1 MSAGADPSVD
11 KFCSSF
17 WRQLRPSMSRAT
29 ERVAAD
35 GLIAFSPVWAAAAI
49 FSLAGDRTMLLFR
62 DGALLGLISWAAI
75 SVALLL
81 IWRPRW
87 TPLLVLLAGVM
98 VTRYAIAMPV
108 AGNNKLIAA
117 FMNAGILLICVHAV
131 LRYNNTA
138 QMRENIYEN
147 MRVVARALLAIM
159 YFYGIFHKI
168 NADFLDPRVSC
179 AVALYMP
186 LADGFGLQNSLTG
199 KYLAIWSTF
208 IVEAIAI
215 VSLYWKRWF
224 AVGLLLALMFHFV
237 IPISVYSWYMD
248 FSSLVFALY
257 VLSVPREVSE
267 RFYNNCARLF
277 RLMRER
283 FGSLGQVL
291 PFGIVIGV
299 TVALVAVL
307 SAFSRQTSI
316 APAHAYQ
323 SVWVLMWVVYGGVAM
338 LLLADAAINHLPWRG
353 TVGPRRPLWL
363 YAVPA
368 TLFILCTAPYLGLR
382 TEASIAMFSN
392 LHTEAGVSNHL
403 LISEPLALFPYESE
417 VAMIKAS
424 SDPDLQHFADRNL
437 GLVMFALKE
446 RLRKKPGQW
455 VTYELNGVR
464 YERAT
469 AQSLGA
475 LTHASF
481 WERKLLI
488 FKHVDFARPK
498 VCTH

>member
-1 MSAGADPSVD
+1 MSARADRSVD
-11 KFCSSF
+11 RFLGSV
-17 WRQLRPSMSRAT
+17 WRQLRPSVSRTT

-62 DGALLGLISWAAI
+62 DGPVLGLISWAAI
-75 SVALLL
+75 AIALLL

-87 TPLLVLLAGVM
+87 TPLLVLLAAVM
-98 VTRYAIAMPV
+98 FTRYAIAMPV
-108 AGNNKLIAA
+108 AGNNKMITA
-117 FMNAGILLICVHAV
+117 FMNAGILLICAHAF
-131 LRYNNTA
+131 LRHGNAA

-168 NADFLDPRVSC
+168 NTDFLDPRVSC

-248 FSSLVFALY
+248 FSSLVLALY
-257 VLSVPREVSE
+257 ILSVPREVSE
-267 RFYNNCARLF
+267 RFYETCARLF
-277 RLMRER
+277 RLLRER
-283 FGSLGQVL
+283 FGMLGQAL
-291 PFGIVIGV
+291 PFGIVIGG
-299 TVALVAVL
+299 AVL
-307 SAFSRQTSI
+307 LVGVLSVFSSQTSI
-316 APAHAYQ
+316 APSHAYQ
-323 SVWVLMWVVYGGVAM
+323 SVWVLIWVAYGGLAM

-403 LISEPLALFPYESE
+403 LITEPLALFPYQSE

-424 SDPDLQHFADRNL
+424 SDPDLQRFADRNQ
-437 GLVMFALKE
+437 GLVMFSLKE
-446 RLRKKPGQW
+446 RLKKKPEAW

-464 YERAT
+464 YEQAT
-469 AQSLGA
+469 ARSLGA
-475 LTHASF
+475 FTHASF

>member
-1 MSAGADPSVD
+1 MSARADRSID
-11 KFCSSF
+11 KFWDSF
-17 WRQLRPSMSRAT
+17 WRQLRPSLSHAT
-29 ERVAAD
+29 ERAAAD
-35 GLIAFSPVWAAAAI
+35 GLTAFSPVWAAAAI

-75 SVALLL
+75 SIALLL
-81 IWRPRW
+81 IWRPRL

-108 AGNNKLIAA
+108 AGNNKMIAA
-117 FMNAGILLICVHAV
+117 FMNAGILLICAHAV
-131 LRYNNTA
+131 LRYSSSA

-147 MRVVARALLAIM
+147 MRVVARALLATM

-168 NADFLDPRVSC
+168 NTDFLDPRVSC

-186 LADGFGLQNSLTG
+186 LADGFGLQNSLAG

-224 AVGLLLALMFHFV
+224 AVGLLLALIFHFV

-248 FSSLVFALY
+248 FSSLVLALY
-257 VLSVPREVSE
+257 ILSVPREVSE
-267 RFYNNCARLF
+267 RFYDSCARLF
-277 RLMRER
+277 RQLRER
-283 FGSLGQVL
+283 FGMLGQAL
-291 PFGIVIGV
+291 PFGIVIGLAV
-299 TVALVAVL
+299 TLVGVL
-307 SAFSRQTSI
+307 SVFSRQAHV
-316 APAHAYQ
+316 APSHAYQ
-323 SVWVLMWVVYGGVAM
+323 SVWVLMWVAYGGVTM
-338 LLLADAAINHLPWRG
+338 LLLADAAINHLPWRS

-368 TLFILCTAPYLGLR
+368 TLFIVSTAPYLGLR

-403 LISEPLALFPYESE
+403 LIKKPLAWFPYQSE

-424 SDPDLQHFADRNL
+424 SAPDLQHFADRNQ

-446 RLRKKPGQW
+446 RLRKKPEHW

-464 YERAT
+464 YEKAT

-475 LTHASF
+475 FTHANF

>member
-1 MSAGADPSVD
+1 MSARADRSIVD
-11 KFCSSF
+11 W
-17 WRQLRPSMSRAT
+17 WRHLRPAVSQTT

-49 FSLAGDRTMLLFR
+49 FSLAGDRGMLVFR
-62 DGALLGLISWAAI
+62 DGVLLGLMTWAAI
-75 SVALLL
+75 AVALLL
-81 IWRPRW
+81 VWRPRW
-87 TPLLVLLAGVM
+87 TALLFLLAGVM
-98 VTRYAIAMPV
+98 LTRYAVAMPV
-108 AGNNKLIAA
+108 AGNNKMIAA
-117 FMNAGILLICVHAV
+117 FMNASILVICAHAV
-131 LRYNNTA
+131 LRYSNA
-138 QMRENIYEN
+138 AEMRENIYEN

-168 NADFLDPRVSC
+168 NTDFLDPRVSC

-186 LADGFGLQNSLTG
+186 LADGFGLQHNLTG

-248 FSSLVFALY
+248 FSSLVLALY
-257 VLSVPREVSE
+257 ILSVPREVSQ
-267 RFYNNCARLF
+267 RFYDSSARMF
-277 RLMRER
+277 RLLRDR
-283 FGSLGQVL
+283 FGALGQAL
-291 PFGIVIGV
+291 PFGIVIGGA
-299 TVALVAVL
+299 VALVAVL
-307 SAFSRQTSI
+307 SLFSRQAHI
-316 APAHAYQ
+316 APSHAYQ
-323 SVWVLMWVVYGGVAM
+323 SVWVLMWVAYGGISM
-338 LLLADAAINHLPWRG
+338 LFLAEAALSHLPWRG
-353 TVGPRRPLWL
+353 TPGPRRALWL
-363 YAVPA
+363 YALPA
-368 TLFILCTAPYLGLR
+368 ALFIVCTAPYVGLR

-403 LISEPLALFPYESE
+403 LMPQPPYLFPYQSD

-424 SDPDLQHFADRNL
+424 SDPDLQHFADRNQ
-437 GLVMFALKE
+437 GLVMFSLKE
-446 RLRKKPGQW
+446 RLRKKPEAW

-464 YERAT
+464 HERAT

-475 LTHASF
+475 FTHASF

>member
-1 MSAGADPSVD
+1 
-11 KFCSSF
+11 
-17 WRQLRPSMSRAT
+17 
-29 ERVAAD
+29 
-35 GLIAFSPVWAAAAI
+35 
-49 FSLAGDRTMLLFR
+49 
-62 DGALLGLISWAAI
+62 
-75 SVALLL
+75 
-81 IWRPRW
+81 
-87 TPLLVLLAGVM
+87 
-98 VTRYAIAMPV
+98 
-108 AGNNKLIAA
+108 
-117 FMNAGILLICVHAV
+117 
-131 LRYNNTA
+131 
-138 QMRENIYEN
+138 
-147 MRVVARALLAIM
+147 
-159 YFYGIFHKI
+159 
-168 NADFLDPRVSC
+168 
-179 AVALYMP
+179 
-186 LADGFGLQNSLTG
+186 
-199 KYLAIWSTF
+199 
-208 IVEAIAI
+208 
-215 VSLYWKRWF
+215 
-224 AVGLLLALMFHFV
+224 
-237 IPISVYSWYMD
+237 
-248 FSSLVFALY
+248 
-257 VLSVPREVSE
+257 
-267 RFYNNCARLF
+267 
-277 RLMRER
+277 MRER

>member
-1 MSAGADPSVD
+1 MSAHADRSVD
-11 KFCSSF
+11 GFWGSF
-17 WRQLRPSMSRAT
+17 WRQLRPSMSHAT
-29 ERVAAD
+29 DRVAAH

-62 DGALLGLISWAAI
+62 DGPLLGLMSWVAI
-75 SVALLL
+75 SIALLL

-98 VTRYAIAMPV
+98 LTRYAIAMPV
-108 AGNNKLIAA
+108 AGNNKLITA
-117 FMNAGILLICVHAV
+117 FMNAGILLICAHAV
-131 LRYNNTA
+131 LRFGNTA
-138 QMRENIYEN
+138 QMRENVYEN

-168 NADFLDPRVSC
+168 NTDFLDPRVSC
-179 AVALYMP
+179 AVALYVP

-257 VLSVPREVSE
+257 ILSVPREVSE
-267 RFYNNCARLF
+267 RFYNSCARLF
-277 RLMRER
+277 RLLRER
-283 FGSLGQVL
+283 FGALGQVL
-291 PFGIVIGV
+291 PFGAVIGV
-299 TVALVAVL
+299 AVSLVCVL
-307 SAFSRQTSI
+307 WMFGSQTSV
-316 APAHAYQ
+316 APSHAYQ
-323 SVWVLMWVVYGGVAM
+323 SVWVLMWVAYGGVAM
-338 LLLADAAINHLPWRG
+338 LLLSEAAINHLPWGG

-363 YAVPA
+363 YAVPGA
-368 TLFILCTAPYLGLR
+368 LFILCTAPYLGLR

-403 LISEPLALFPYESE
+403 LITEPLALFPYQKQ

-424 SDPDLQHFADRNL
+424 SDPDLQRLADRNQ

-446 RLRKKPGQW
+446 RLRKKPEAW

-464 YERAT
+464 HEAAT

-475 LTHASF
+475 FTHASF

-488 FKHVDFARPK
+488 FKHVDFNRPK

>member
-1 MSAGADPSVD
+1 MSARAARSVQG
-11 KFCSSF
+11 FWTGW
-17 WRQLRPSMSRAT
+17 WRQLHPSLSQAT
-29 ERVAAD
+29 ERVAVD

-49 FSLAGDRTMLLFR
+49 FSLVGDRSMLVFR
-62 DGALLGLISWAAI
+62 DGAVLGGMTWL
-75 SVALLL
+75 ALGIAVTL

-87 TPLLVLLAGVM
+87 TPLLFLLAGVM
-98 VTRYAIAMPV
+98 ITRYAIAMPV
-108 AGNNKLIAA
+108 ASNNKMIAA
-117 FMNAGILLICVHAV
+117 FMNAGILIVCAHAV
-131 LRYNNTA
+131 TRFENAA

-147 MRVVARALLAIM
+147 MRVVARALLAVM

-168 NADFLDPRVSC
+168 NTDFLDPRVSC
-179 AVALYMP
+179 AVALYVP
-186 LADGFGLQNSLTG
+186 LADGFGLQDSLTG

-248 FSSLVFALY
+248 FSSLVLALY
-257 VLSVPREVSE
+257 ILSVPREVSE
-267 RFYNNCARLF
+267 RFYNSCAGLF
-277 RLMRER
+277 RALRER
-283 FGSLGQVL
+283 FGTLGQAL
-291 PFGIVIGV
+291 PFGIVIAG
-299 TVALVAVL
+299 ALLVVGTL
-307 SAFSRQTSI
+307 YAFNNQVPI
-316 APAHAYQ
+316 APSHVYQ
-323 SVWVLMWVVYGGVAM
+323 SIWVLMWVVYGGLSM
-338 LLLADAAINHLPWRG
+338 LLLAAAATNHLPWRG
-353 TVGPRRPLWL
+353 TVGARRPLWL

-368 TLFILCTAPYLGLR
+368 TLFIICTAPYVGSR

-403 LISEPLALFPYESE
+403 LIREPWALFPYQGE
-417 VAMIKAS
+417 VAMIKES
-424 SDPDLQHFADRNL
+424 SDPDLQHFANRNQ
-437 GLVMFALKE
+437 GLVMFSLKE
-446 RLRKKPGQW
+446 RLRKKPEHW

-464 YERAT
+464 YEKAT

-475 LTHASF
+475 FTHASPL
-481 WERKLLI
+481 ERKLLI

>member
-1 MSAGADPSVD
+1 MSVPADRSVD
-11 KFCSSF
+11 KLFGNF
-17 WRQLRPSMSRAT
+17 WRRASLSRTT

-35 GLIAFSPVWAAAAI
+35 GLTAFAPVWAAAAI

-75 SVALLL
+75 AVALTL
-81 IWRPRW
+81 IWRPRL

-98 VTRYAIAMPV
+98 LTRYAIAMPV
-108 AGNNKLIAA
+108 AGNNKMIAA
-117 FMNAGILLICVHAV
+117 FMNAGILLICAHAV
-131 LRYNNTA
+131 VRAGNTA
-138 QMRENIYEN
+138 PVRENIYEN
-147 MRVVARALLAIM
+147 MRVVARALLATM

-168 NADFLDPRVSC
+168 NTDFLDPRVSC

-186 LADGFGLQNSLTG
+186 LADGFGLQNNVTG

-248 FSSLVFALY
+248 FSSLVLALY
-257 VLSVPREVSE
+257 ILSVPREVSE
-267 RFYNNCARLF
+267 RFYDSCARLF
-277 RLMRER
+277 RQLRER
-283 FGSLGQVL
+283 FGALGQAL
-291 PFGIVIGV
+291 PFGVVIGAAV
-299 TVALVAVL
+299 TLVGVL
-307 SAFSRQTSI
+307 SVFSRQAHV
-316 APAHAYQ
+316 APSHAYQ
-323 SVWVLMWVVYGGVAM
+323 SVWVLMWVVYGGVTM

-353 TVGPRRPLWL
+353 TVGPRRPLWV

-368 TLFILCTAPYLGLR
+368 TLFIVCTAPYLGLR

-403 LISEPLALFPYESE
+403 LIREPLDWFPYQSE
-417 VAMIKAS
+417 VALIKAS
-424 SDPDLQHFADRNL
+424 SDPDLQHFADRNQ
-437 GLVMFALKE
+437 GLVMFSLLE
-446 RLRKKPGQW
+446 RLRKKPEHW

-464 YERAT
+464 HEQAT

-475 LTHASF
+475 FTHASF

>member
-1 MSAGADPSVD
+1 MSARAHRTVD
-11 KFCSSF
+11 KSWDSF
-17 WRQLRPSMSRAT
+17 WRQLRPSASHAT
-29 ERVAAD
+29 DRVAAD
-35 GLIAFSPVWAAAAI
+35 GLIAFAPVWAAAAI
-49 FSLAGDRTMLLFR
+49 FSLAGDRAMLLFR
-62 DGALLGLISWAAI
+62 DGPLLGLISWAAI
-75 SVALLL
+75 SIALLL

-108 AGNNKLIAA
+108 AGNNKMIAA
-117 FMNAGILLICVHAV
+117 FMNVGILLICAHAV
-131 LRYNNTA
+131 LRYDAA

-147 MRVVARALLAIM
+147 MRVVARALLAVM

-168 NADFLDPRVSC
+168 NTDFLDPRVSC

-248 FSSLVFALY
+248 FSSLVLALY
-257 VLSVPREVSE
+257 ILSVPREVSG
-267 RFYNNCARLF
+267 RFYDSCARLF
-277 RLMRER
+277 RLLRER
-283 FGSLGQVL
+283 FGLLGQAL
-291 PFGIVIGV
+291 PFGFVIGAAV
-299 TVALVAVL
+299 TLVGVL
-307 SAFSRQTSI
+307 SVFSRQATI
-316 APAHAYQ
+316 APSHAYQ
-323 SVWVLMWVVYGGVAM
+323 SVWVLMWVVYGGVTM
-338 LLLADAAINHLPWRG
+338 LLLAEAAINHLPWRG
-353 TVGPRRPLWL
+353 MVGPARPMWL
-363 YAVPA
+363 YSVPA
-368 TLFILCTAPYLGLR
+368 TLFVLCTAPYLGLR

-403 LISEPLALFPYESE
+403 LIREPLPLFPYQSE

-424 SDPDLQHFADRNL
+424 SDPDLQHFADRNQ
-437 GLVMFALKE
+437 GLVMFSLKE
-446 RLRKKPGQW
+446 RLRKKPEHW

-464 YERAT
+464 YEKAT

-475 LTHASF
+475 FTHASF

-488 FKHVDFARPK
+488 FKPVDFARPK

>member
-1 MSAGADPSVD
+1 MSARADRSID
-11 KFCSSF
+11 KFWGNL
-17 WRQLRPSMSRAT
+17 WRSRRPSSYAT
-29 ERVAAD
+29 EQVAAD
-35 GLIAFSPVWAAAAI
+35 GLTAFSPVWAAAAI

-98 VTRYAIAMPV
+98 ATRYAIAMPV
-108 AGNNKLIAA
+108 AGNNKMIAA
-117 FMNAGILLICVHAV
+117 FMNVGILLICAHAV
-131 LRYNNTA
+131 LRHGNSA

-168 NADFLDPRVSC
+168 NTDFLDPRVSC

-186 LADGFGLQNSLTG
+186 LADGFGLQNSLLG
-199 KYLAIWSTF
+199 KYFAIWSTF

-248 FSSLVFALY
+248 FSSLVLALY
-257 VLSVPREVSE
+257 ILSVPREVSE
-267 RFYNNCARLF
+267 QFYNSCARLF
-277 RLMRER
+277 RQLRER
-283 FGSLGQVL
+283 FGTLGQAL
-291 PFGIVIGV
+291 PFGVVIGV
-299 TVALVAVL
+299 AVTLVAIL
-307 SAFSRQTSI
+307 SVFSRQAHV
-316 APAHAYQ
+316 APSHAYQ
-323 SVWVLMWVVYGGVAM
+323 SVWVLMWVAYGGATM

-368 TLFILCTAPYLGLR
+368 TLLIVCTAPYLGLR

-403 LISEPLALFPYESE
+403 LIAEPLAVFSYQSD

-424 SDPDLQHFADRNL
+424 SDPDLQHFADRDQ

-446 RLRKKPGQW
+446 RLRKKPEHW

-464 YERAT
+464 YEQAT

-475 LTHASF
+475 FTHASF

-488 FKHVDFARPK
+488 FKPVDFARPK